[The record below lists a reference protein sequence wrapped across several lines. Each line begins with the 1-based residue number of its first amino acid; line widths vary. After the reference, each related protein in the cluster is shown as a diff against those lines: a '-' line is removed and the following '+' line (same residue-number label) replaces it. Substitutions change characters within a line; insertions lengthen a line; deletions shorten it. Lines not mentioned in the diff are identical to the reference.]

1 MMKALRLDMDNME
14 GNFFE
19 GSRLMGIVA
28 PLKGYRF
35 CWQLNRQMRLDFRIT
50 NQIEITMIRKKRQ
63 YYFSVYECPEPN
75 KTIVHYLYNNQ
86 NDGEFLLPEFRHLD
100 FFWLLKGDAISDAM
114 MNEMMESIRSISG
127 VQLVTEL
134 THTKI
139 KHREHLIF

>member
-14 GNFFE
+14 GDFFE

-50 NQIEITMIRKKRQ
+50 NQIESTMIRKKRQ

>member
-1 MMKALRLDMDNME
+1 MKTLKLDMENMD
-14 GNFFE
+14 GDFFE

-50 NQIEITMIRKKRQ
+50 NQIEISMIRKKRQ
-63 YYFSVYECPEPN
+63 YYFSVYECPEAN
-75 KTIVHYLYNNQ
+75 NTMVHYLYNNQ

-100 FFWLLKGDAISDAM
+100 FFWLLKGDTISDSTM
-114 MNEMMESIRSISG
+114 SEMMESIRSIAG